1 MVSWLRAISDDR
13 RIEKRTVS
21 TSSKAIESKLK
32 TDVNVMKKERKLPT
46 VNIRDGDSD
55 RRRRAIE
62 NLSNVYVMGVRTAI

>member
-1 MVSWLRAISDDR
+1 
-13 RIEKRTVS
+13 
-21 TSSKAIESKLK
+21 
-32 TDVNVMKKERKLPT
+32 MKKERKLPT